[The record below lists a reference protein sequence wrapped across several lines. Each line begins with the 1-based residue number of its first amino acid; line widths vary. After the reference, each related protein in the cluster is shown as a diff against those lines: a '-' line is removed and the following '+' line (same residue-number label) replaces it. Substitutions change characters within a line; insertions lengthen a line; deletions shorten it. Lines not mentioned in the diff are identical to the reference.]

1 MGFSDART
9 PRVLIADDDSVIRM
23 VLHTRLSPEFEV
35 VAMASN
41 AEEAVQLAAEHLP
54 DVAIVDVQ
62 MPGGGGLHAARGI
75 REQSP
80 QTAIVAFS
88 NDESRQGVLDML
100 DAGALTYVRKQVSHE
115 ALVSRVHAAL
125 AAQPHLHN

>member
-1 MGFSDART
+1 
-9 PRVLIADDDSVIRM
+9 M